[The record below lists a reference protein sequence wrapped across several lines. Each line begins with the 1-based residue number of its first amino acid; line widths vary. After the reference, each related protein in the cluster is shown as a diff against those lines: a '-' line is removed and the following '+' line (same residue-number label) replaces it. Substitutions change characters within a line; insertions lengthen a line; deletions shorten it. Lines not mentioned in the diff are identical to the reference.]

1 METMYAILGS
11 LTTFLAVLV
20 LHGGRLGTS
29 PKSLLRRKVMRYV
42 RVLLGALGASRV
54 VNALDSTD
62 SWHALGEEI
71 VVSARGGQGGSGS
84 WTLPEGLVRTSGQGV
99 AAVIVGDALLAL
111 VLCLVALSPIG
122 VPIAIAVALAG
133 VPIWHQAQ
141 LRRIERELTQEMP
154 GVFRTLAM
162 AIGSGE
168 TLAQAIE
175 YLGAHEGG
183 HAAKPFARASLR
195 MRCGESA
202 EEALMELSR
211 ELEAPGVGLLTTAL
225 LISQRTGSPL
235 KSLFG
240 HAAKM
245 VERQGEF
252 ERMLEVKT
260 AQVRLSVRIVC
271 GLPVI
276 MIAALSILSP
286 DFRAGLATLP
296 GMVSVM
302 TAVVMDAF
310 ALNHHQATHEGGRVM
325 DLAYVGGCLS
335 VSTAAFAMT
344 FGLLG
349 HRSSHELD
357 HAGGLGERLESIVSR
372 MSSLPAIR
380 ELERKGRESEA
391 RRACLRSL
399 PTFLDVVTL
408 GLSSGLSFDAAL
420 SLYCE
425 RYEDDLSSA
434 FGEALLSWQIGA
446 ESRSS
451 ALDRLAEELD
461 VGALKSFSST
471 VSQALKFGSPLAS
484 ALESQAQA
492 IREEQ
497 RSQLEEEIEKVPV
510 KMLIPLGTLIVPA
523 MLLSILGPLI
533 GSSLAMT

>member
-183 HAAKPFARASLR
+183 ACR
-195 MRCGESA
+195 
-202 EEALMELSR
+202 EALCK
-211 ELEAPGVGLLTTAL
+211 GLA
-225 LISQRTGSPL
+225 SN
-235 KSLFG
+235 
-240 HAAKM
+240 
-245 VERQGEF
+245 
-252 ERMLEVKT
+252 EV
-260 AQVRLSVRIVC
+260 RGVC
-271 GLPVI
+271 GGGAYGTV
-276 MIAALSILSP
+276 
-286 DFRAGLATLP
+286 
-296 GMVSVM
+296 
-302 TAVVMDAF
+302 
-310 ALNHHQATHEGGRVM
+310 EG
-325 DLAYVGGCLS
+325 A
-335 VSTAAFAMT
+335 
-344 FGLLG
+344 
-349 HRSSHELD
+349 
-357 HAGGLGERLESIVSR
+357 
-372 MSSLPAIR
+372 
-380 ELERKGRESEA
+380 
-391 RRACLRSL
+391 
-399 PTFLDVVTL
+399 
-408 GLSSGLSFDAAL
+408 
-420 SLYCE
+420 
-425 RYEDDLSSA
+425 
-434 FGEALLSWQIGA
+434 
-446 ESRSS
+446 
-451 ALDRLAEELD
+451 
-461 VGALKSFSST
+461 
-471 VSQALKFGSPLAS
+471 
-484 ALESQAQA
+484 
-492 IREEQ
+492 
-497 RSQLEEEIEKVPV
+497 
-510 KMLIPLGTLIVPA
+510 
-523 MLLSILGPLI
+523 
-533 GSSLAMT
+533 

>member
-20 LHGGRLGTS
+20 LHGGRLGAS

-122 VPIAIAVALAG
+122 VPLAIAVALAG
-133 VPIWHQAQ
+133 VP
-141 LRRIERELTQEMP
+141 
-154 GVFRTLAM
+154 
-162 AIGSGE
+162 
-168 TLAQAIE
+168 LAQAIE

-310 ALNHHQATHEGGRVM
+310 ALIIIRRLRRVGR
-325 DLAYVGGCLS
+325 
-335 VSTAAFAMT
+335 T
-344 FGLLG
+344 
-349 HRSSHELD
+349 
-357 HAGGLGERLESIVSR
+357 
-372 MSSLPAIR
+372 P
-380 ELERKGRESEA
+380 
-391 RRACLRSL
+391 
-399 PTFLDVVTL
+399 
-408 GLSSGLSFDAAL
+408 
-420 SLYCE
+420 
-425 RYEDDLSSA
+425 
-434 FGEALLSWQIGA
+434 
-446 ESRSS
+446 
-451 ALDRLAEELD
+451 
-461 VGALKSFSST
+461 
-471 VSQALKFGSPLAS
+471 
-484 ALESQAQA
+484 
-492 IREEQ
+492 
-497 RSQLEEEIEKVPV
+497 
-510 KMLIPLGTLIVPA
+510 
-523 MLLSILGPLI
+523 
-533 GSSLAMT
+533 